1 VRAIRLLAVVLA
13 LGAVAAAWWAS
24 RPDAPRGPGPATARV
39 PGVVVVCFD
48 TLRDDVT
55 RGPAGAAALPSL
67 AAFAAGAT
75 RFPGALASC
84 SWTGPSVATLL
95 TGLAPWNHGVFE
107 VTSTTRLAASVPTLA
122 SILRSAGWSTAAVT
136 GGGWLSEGCGLPA
149 GFDQYDADF
158 DERAPAASI
167 ARWQARRPLDRPFL
181 LFLHTYAA
189 HDPYGDK
196 RAGAEQRCDPTR
208 LAAGLAVAERLDREL
223 VDADPALLAGF
234 LEAYYADPCAR
245 HALERRLGGPRT
257 STAHAA
263 CRAVLDGG
271 WRDLPGGEAL
281 VARMRAAYHGPGLA
295 YVEARLRA
303 TLDALASLP
312 RDTVVVVCS
321 DHGEAFG
328 EHGPLYHGR
337 YLTPELVRTVLLVRA
352 PGWPA
357 GDVPGTVG
365 LVDVTPTL
373 LDVCGVA
380 PGRGIAFDGV
390 SLVPRVRGEAGDR
403 PLASGVVPPPDP
415 LGGPET
421 YARRASVR
429 DARVAWSARYDAR
442 QRAWTDEAW
451 FDRVDDPDERRPL
464 PAPPATDAAF
474 AAARDDV
481 RRTFEARFGR

>member
-1 VRAIRLLAVVLA
+1 MRALKLLAVVSALLA
-13 LGAVAAAWWAS
+13 LGAAWWAS
-24 RPDAPRGPGPATARV
+24 RPAAGPRAPAATSRV
-39 PGVVVVCFD
+39 PGVVIVCFD
-48 TLRDDVT
+48 TLRADAAS
-55 RGPAGAAALPSL
+55 GPEGAAALPSL

-84 SWTGPSVATLL
+84 SWTGPSVGTLL
-95 TGLAPWNHGVFE
+95 TGLSPWNHGVFE
-107 VTSTTRLAASVPTLA
+107 VTATTRLAASVPTLA
-122 SILRSAGWSTAAVT
+122 SILRAAGWSTAAVT
-136 GGGWLSEGCGLPA
+136 GGGWLSEGCGLPV

-158 DERAPAASI
+158 DAVEPAVAV
-167 ARWQARRPLDRPFL
+167 ARWQTRRPLDRPFL

-196 RAGAEQRCDPTR
+196 RAGAEDRCDPAR
-208 LAAGLAVAERLDREL
+208 SAAGLAVATRLDREL

-234 LEAYYADPCAR
+234 LEAYYGDPCAR
-245 HALERRLGGPRT
+245 HALERRLGGNRT

-271 WRDLPGGEAL
+271 WRDLPGGPEL

-295 YVEARLRA
+295 HVEARMRA
-303 TLDALASLP
+303 TLDALAALP

-337 YLTPELVRTVLLVRA
+337 FLTPELVRTVLAVRA

-373 LDVCGVA
+373 LDVCGVV
-380 PGRGIAFDGV
+380 PPRGTVFDGV
-390 SLVPRVRGEAGDR
+390 SLVPRVRGAVGDR
-403 PLASGVVPPPDP
+403 PVVSGVVPPVDP
-415 LGGPET
+415 LGGAET
-421 YARRASVR
+421 FARRASVR
-429 DARVAWSARYDAR
+429 DARFAWTGRYDVR
-442 QRAWTDEAW
+442 QRAWRDEAW
-451 FDRVDDPDERRPL
+451 FDRAADPDEREPL
-464 PAPPATDAAF
+464 AAPPAVDGAF
-474 AAARDDV
+474 ARARDDV